1 MPTSYTG
8 NLRLALPTT
17 GELSGTWG
25 DTVNNSIT
33 SLLDDAVGG
42 YIAVTITP
50 TTNKQALTA
59 VDGAA
64 DQARNA
70 VLRLNAG
77 TLSANFE
84 LYAPPSERTYVVYNN
99 TGYSC
104 TFYVATVIGGTT
116 AAGVGVV
123 IPNTAKMTVY
133 LDGTNVVEQVNYMS
147 NLALSTAL
155 PVTSGGTGVTTSTGS
170 GNNVLSTSPT
180 LVTPIL
186 GTPTSGVATNLTG
199 LPLTTG
205 VTGTLAATNGGTG
218 QTSYAVG
225 DVLFASTTTALS
237 KLADVATGSAIIS
250 GGVGV
255 APSYG
260 KIGLTTHVS
269 GTLPVANG
277 GTGLTTIAARS
288 IPVANALDTYTTVT
302 PAAGQ
307 SIRINAGN
315 TAWEAYTPAAGGTGT
330 VTSVSVVSAN
340 GLAGTVAN
348 PTTTPA
354 ITLSTSIT
362 GVLKGNGTAISA
374 ATAATDYV
382 APGAITTDGITMST
396 ARMLGRTT
404 ASTGA
409 VEEITVGSGLSLSAG
424 TLTATGSGAA
434 LSAVTAATTSATLA
448 NGNNPIAW
456 NWTQTTAAQ
465 TGFAIGETTASTS
478 GAGSQYLYTV
488 GTLAAST
495 ANPFRVQ
502 TRGVDTV
509 NISRTGAVTIT
520 GLNGTTG
527 SGTTGSNLSFTA
539 GQGAST
545 SAGGDVTIAAGSGGA
560 TSGNGGNIFLN
571 SGANGASGVVSIGSG
586 GSATGITGDVA
597 LSVAT
602 PTGAFRAG
610 TLQLNGGGSS
620 AAQSGNSG
628 GIVLT
633 GGPAGAVASV
643 AGGPIAITGGAGSTT
658 TTGGIGGAINITSGA
673 GGLAAAGGAL
683 TLSGGGGGATGTGGA
698 TTISGGGGGSTS
710 GNAGSVTVQGGAA
723 IGSGSGGDATVR
735 AGNRAGTGAG
745 SSVSI
750 TASNGVTTGAG
761 GAVSIT
767 AGNGVS
773 AVGGDITLTTGTGS
787 TQGAINFV
795 NTNVANGAVA
805 TTVTSLGP
813 TGSSTTIQ
821 GWLAIKVGGTAR
833 YIPFW

>member
-1 MPTSYTG
+1 MPTSYTS

-42 YIAVTITP
+42 YVAVTITP
-50 TTNKQALTA
+50 TANKQALTA

-70 VLRLNAG
+70 VLKLNAG
-77 TLSANFE
+77 TVSAAFE
-84 LYAPPSERTYVVYNN
+84 LYAPPTERTYVVWNN
-99 TGYSC
+99 SGYSC
-104 TFYVATVIGGTT
+104 TLYVATVAGGTT
-116 AAGVGVV
+116 AAGLGVV

-133 LDGTNVVEQVNYMS
+133 LDGTNVVEQVNYMT
-147 NLALSTAL
+147 NLALSSAL
-155 PVTSGGTGVTTSTGS
+155 PVTS
-170 GNNVLSTSPT
+170 
-180 LVTPIL
+180 
-186 GTPTSGVATNLTG
+186 
-199 LPLTTG
+199 
-205 VTGTLAATNGGTG
+205 GGTG

-225 DVLFASTTTALS
+225 DVLYASTTTALS
-237 KLADVATGSAIIS
+237 KLADVATGNAIIS

-277 GTGLTTIAARS
+277 GTALTTIAARS

-330 VTSVSVVSAN
+330 VSSVSVVSAN

-348 PTTTPA
+348 ATTTPA
-354 ITLSTSIT
+354 ITLTTSIT
-362 GVLKGNGTAISA
+362 GVLKGNATAISA
-374 ATAATDYV
+374 ATAGTDYV
-382 APGAITTDGITMST
+382 APGAVTTNGITMST
-396 ARMLGRTT
+396 ARMLGRST

-424 TLTATGSGAA
+424 TLSATGSGAA

-448 NGNNPIAW
+448 NGNNPIVW

-488 GTLAAST
+488 GTLASST
-495 ANPFRVQ
+495 ANPFRVR
-502 TRGVDTV
+502 TRGVDTID
-509 NISRTGAVTIT
+509 ISRTGAVTIT
-520 GLNGTTG
+520 GLNGTAG
-527 SGTTGSNLSFTA
+527 SGTTGSTLSFTA

-545 SAGGDVTIAAGSGGA
+545 SAGGAVTITSGAGGA
-560 TSGNGGNIFLN
+560 TSGT
-571 SGANGASGVVSIGSG
+571 SGAVTVASGTTSAVSGDVDIRSGAAVTGSG
-586 GSATGITGDVA
+586 NVNITVGNSSTSTAGI
-597 LSVAT
+597 L
-602 PTGAFRAG
+602 
-610 TLQLNGGGSS
+610 TLQGGTSS
-620 AAQSGNSG
+620 TTQSFNSG
-628 GIVLT
+628 GIVLQ
-633 GGPAGAVASV
+633 GGSVTTASV
-643 AGGPIAITGGAGSTT
+643 AGGPISITGGQGGTT
-658 TTGGIGGAINITSGA
+658 TTGGVGGGISLNAGA
-673 GGLAAAGGAL
+673 GGLAAAGGT
-683 TLSGGGGGATGTGGA
+683 TLVRGGQGGPTGTGGA
-698 TTISGGGGGSTS
+698 TTLSGGVGGSTS
-710 GNAGSVTVQGGAA
+710 GNGGSVTVQGGNATT
-723 IGSGSGGDATVR
+723 SGNGGTATVI

-750 TASNGVTTGAG
+750 TASNGITTGAG
-761 GAVSIT
+761 GGVSIT